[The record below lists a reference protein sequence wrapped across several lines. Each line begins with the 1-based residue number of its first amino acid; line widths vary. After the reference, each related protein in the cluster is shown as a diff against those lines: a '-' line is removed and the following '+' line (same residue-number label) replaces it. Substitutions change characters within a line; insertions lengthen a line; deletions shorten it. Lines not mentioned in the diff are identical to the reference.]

1 MSNEWSPVRMRTF
14 TFRALAIA
22 LILFLLSVG
31 MVSAE
36 TICDGSCTCH
46 SKGPLHGMPGGFP
59 ASPSGS
65 LHLDMANHLLQGPRL
80 SSFSDI
86 LFPNAG
92 CHDGTTEVCDM
103 EAPRTL
109 YALQGSVS
117 AVPWSEHYVTVDS
130 ILFVS
135 VINPNKNHSPGPA
148 INHWVIGRKAPDPL
162 YLQHLS
168 LLC

>member
-1 MSNEWSPVRMRTF
+1 MRIRTI
-14 TFRALAIA
+14 TSRVLAIA
-22 LILFLLSVG
+22 LILSLLSIGV
-31 MVSAE
+31 VPAE
-36 TICDGSCTCH
+36 TVCDGSCNCCH
-46 SKGPLHGMPGGFP
+46 SKDPLRGVPFGFLAPPSGPLHREI
-59 ASPSGS
+59 
-65 LHLDMANHLLQGPRL
+65 ANHLLQAPRL
-80 SSFSDI
+80 TSFSDI

-148 INHWVIGRKAPDPL
+148 INHWVLGRKVPDRL